1 MGKMDWPTVFS
12 LGESMKMEGDIIA
25 EKGYLKTQIEK
36 WEGIVD
42 NIDSAVRN
50 VNDETKVIKYNDV
63 PSNIFLA
70 VDGIGDRLGQ
80 KLSLEKSQ
88 ELKKE
93 LEWKI
98 NEVREAVNALE
109 SAMYDLVEPFE
120 DMKRDADNTKDDFEY
135 ELDDLEWEQ
144 EKLQNA
150 S

>member
-1 MGKMDWPTVFS
+1 
-12 LGESMKMEGDIIA
+12 MKMEGDIIA

-36 WEGIVD
+36 WEEIVD

-63 PSNIFLA
+63 PSNIYLA
-70 VDGIGDRLGQ
+70 VEGIADTLGQ

-98 NEVREAVNALE
+98 DEVREAVNNLE
-109 SAMYDLVEPFE
+109 SAMYNLVEPFE
-120 DMKRDADNTKDDFEY
+120 DMKRDAENKKDDFEY
-135 ELDDLEWEQ
+135 ELDDLEWEE

>member
-1 MGKMDWPTVFS
+1 
-12 LGESMKMEGDIIA
+12 MKMEGDIIA

-63 PSNIFLA
+63 PSNIYLA
-70 VDGIGDRLGQ
+70 VEGIADTLGQ

>member
-1 MGKMDWPTVFS
+1 
-12 LGESMKMEGDIIA
+12 MKMEGDIIA

-42 NIDSAVRN
+42 NIDSAIRN

-63 PSNIFLA
+63 PSNIYLA
-70 VDGIGDRLGQ
+70 VEGIADTLGQ

-98 NEVREAVNALE
+98 NEVREAVNNLE
-109 SAMYDLVEPFE
+109 SAMYNLVEPFE
-120 DMKRDADNTKDDFEY
+120 DMKRDAENKKDDFEY
-135 ELDDLEWEQ
+135 ELDDLEWEE

>member
-1 MGKMDWPTVFS
+1 
-12 LGESMKMEGDIIA
+12 MKMEGDIIA

-36 WEGIVD
+36 WEEIVD

-63 PSNIFLA
+63 PSNIYLA
-70 VDGIGDRLGQ
+70 VEGIADTLGQ

-98 NEVREAVNALE
+98 DEVREAVNNLE
-109 SAMYDLVEPFE
+109 SAMYNLVEPFE
-120 DMKRDADNTKDDFEY
+120 DMKRDAENKKDDFEY
-135 ELDDLEWEQ
+135 ELDDLEWEE
-144 EKLQNA
+144 EKLQKA

>member
-1 MGKMDWPTVFS
+1 
-12 LGESMKMEGDIIA
+12 MKMEGDIIA

-42 NIDSAVRN
+42 NIDSAIRN

-63 PSNIFLA
+63 PSNIYLT
-70 VDGIGDRLGQ
+70 VEGIADDLGL

-98 NEVREAVNALE
+98 NEVREAVNNLE
-109 SAMYDLVEPFE
+109 SAMYNLVEPFE
-120 DMKRDADNTKDDFEY
+120 DMKRDAENKKDDFEY
-135 ELDDLEWEQ
+135 ELDDLEWEE

>member
-1 MGKMDWPTVFS
+1 
-12 LGESMKMEGDIIA
+12 MKMEGDIIA

-63 PSNIFLA
+63 PSNIYLA
-70 VDGIGDRLGQ
+70 VEGIADTLGQ

-135 ELDDLEWEQ
+135 ELDDLAVSYTH
-144 EKLQNA
+144 LTLPTTPYV
-150 S
+150 